1 MTRAEGSV
9 GRGAQ
14 PAGVPAVDSVDAVDV
29 WILPGELAGALAP
42 EGGRTPRTARDWAVD
57 SAVFAVCAFF
67 WVAEALGWSGSVGA
81 PGWLVAL
88 DLVGGA
94 AMCVALWWRR
104 SFPISVGVAAAV
116 VGAFSNS
123 AVGAL
128 LVAFFSLALHRGWRW
143 GFGVVAIA
151 QVLALPYM
159 LTYFADLVGGP
170 WVMIALVTAVLLL
183 VTTAGLAVRARR
195 QLVRVLA
202 ERANAARR
210 EQGRRVEAAR
220 AAERERIASE
230 MHDVL
235 AHRLSLLAVHAG
247 ALEYRISS
255 APDGVVPPEIARS
268 IAVVR
273 ENAHLSLEELRDV
286 LQVLRSDGSHAVGH
300 DDADGTHPP
309 APTLASLPDL
319 VAEAREAGQV
329 VTLALAGTDLAPVPL
344 AVQRTVYR
352 VVQEG
357 LTNARK
363 HAPGAAV
370 DVVVQVRLRAGEM
383 AASASASASTI
394 EVSVS
399 NPVTPGLSAA
409 ELPGAGSG
417 QLGLAERAAHHG
429 GTVTHTVADG
439 RYLLAARLPLRPD
452 MPGLTS

>member
-1 MTRAEGSV
+1 MTRRDDVDTWLLPGDLARTLERDTGARPGRLEPLVPRSTA
-9 GRGAQ
+9 GRGSRA
-14 PAGVPAVDSVDAVDV
+14 PRTVRDWVVDSLVF
-29 WILPGELAGALAP
+29 LACALM
-42 EGGRTPRTARDWAVD
+42 WL
-57 SAVFAVCAFF
+57 
-67 WVAEALGWSGSVGA
+67 AEALGWAESTGI
-81 PGWLVAL
+81 PGWLVPL
-88 DLVGGA
+88 DVVAGA
-94 AMCVALWWRR
+94 VMCVAIWWRR
-104 SFPISVGVAAAV
+104 ELPVAVGLLAAV
-116 VGAFSNS
+116 IGAFSNS
-123 AVGAL
+123 ASLAL

-143 GFGVVAIA
+143 GNGVALLA
-151 QVLALPYM
+151 QVLAVPHLLSFQPPDVAAPGIWA
-159 LTYFADLVGGP
+159 LIVTLLV
-170 WVMIALVTAVLLL
+170 LL
-183 VTTAGLAVRARR
+183 VTTAGLVVRARR

-210 EQGRRVEAAR
+210 EQGRRVEAAK
-220 AAERERIASE
+220 AAEREQIASE

-344 AVQRTVYR
+344 AVQRTIYR

-383 AASASASASTI
+383 AASASASTI